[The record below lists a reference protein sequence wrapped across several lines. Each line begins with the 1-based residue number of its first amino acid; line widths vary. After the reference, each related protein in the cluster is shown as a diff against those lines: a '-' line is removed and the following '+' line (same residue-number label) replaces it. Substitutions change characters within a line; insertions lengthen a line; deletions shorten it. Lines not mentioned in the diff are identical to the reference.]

1 MNCQLEKI
9 ITKDKIELDGVFFKP
24 KKSGKKALLY
34 VHGLSGNFYGSC
46 KILNAFAEK
55 FGKFGFGLAC
65 FNTRGHDVVAG
76 IKKINKRK
84 KNGYE
89 RLTLGAAFEKFE
101 DCIFD
106 IEAGV
111 KFLKSKG
118 FTEIVIAGISTGANK
133 TAYYFSK
140 SQSKYA
146 KAGIFLSPLCDR
158 SALKKDLGKNFNK
171 KLEALLKK
179 AKKMAASKQGNKLMP
194 QAENGFSFSA
204 NRILSLYVEESNEDT
219 FPYDIPK
226 AKFKTL
232 SKIKKPILAVFGS
245 ADKYLD
251 RPIEQI
257 IEIFREKSKKAKKFD
272 SAIIKNAS
280 HSYDGEEKELAK
292 LIVSWIKKI

>member
-1 MNCQLEKI
+1 M
-9 ITKDKIELDGVFFKP
+9 FFKP
-24 KKSGKKALLY
+24 KKSSKKALLY

-55 FGKFGFGLAC
+55 FDKFGFGLAC

-76 IKKINKRK
+76 VKKINKK
-84 KNGYE
+84 EKSGYE

-118 FTEIVIAGISTGANK
+118 FTEIIIAGISTGANK

-140 SQSKYA
+140 SQNKYA
-146 KAGIFLSPLCDR
+146 KAGILLSPLCDR
-158 SALKKDLGKNFNK
+158 SALKKDLGKKFNK
-171 KLEALLKK
+171 KLEVLLKK
-179 AKKMAASKQGNKLMP
+179 AEKMVALKQGNKIMP
-194 QAENGFSFSA
+194 QDRNGFTFSA
-204 NRILSLYVEESNEDT
+204 NRILSLYTNESNEDA

-232 SKIKKPILAVFGS
+232 SKIKKPMLAVFGS

-251 RPIEQI
+251 RLIESI
-257 IEIFREKSKKAKKFD
+257 IEIFRENFQKTKKFD

-280 HSYDGEEKELAK
+280 HGYDEKEKELGK
-292 LIVSWIKKI
+292 LIVDWIKKF